1 VLRQRV
7 THDLHGGD
15 QELRHLGEN
24 RKCATGTFGDV
35 AAPSLH
41 SVAGRPRS
49 RFTSAWPNSPAA
61 DRLTP
66 PRNAGTSIGAT
77 EDLRNLP
84 LHLRKNNLARL
95 LARRPQGIFVS
106 EFEQGDIGPD
116 LFRKACEFGLKGMV
130 SKRRD
135 SAYRAGRSSNGI
147 KVKNPASPAMK
158 RAKDAVFMTTVRHQT
173 RCVDRR
179 FEERV

>member
-1 VLRQRV
+1 MISMGAIRSCVISVRTENAPPEHSATYHLYTALR
-7 THDLHGGD
+7 DG
-15 QELRHLGEN
+15 
-24 RKCATGTFGDV
+24 
-35 AAPSLH
+35 
-41 SVAGRPRS
+41 PRS
-49 RFTSAWPNSPAA
+49 RFTSAWNSPAA